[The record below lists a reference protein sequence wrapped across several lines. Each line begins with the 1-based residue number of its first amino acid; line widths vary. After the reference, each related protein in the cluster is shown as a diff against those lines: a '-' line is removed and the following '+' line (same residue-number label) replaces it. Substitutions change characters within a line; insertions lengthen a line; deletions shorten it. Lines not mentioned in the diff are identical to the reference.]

1 MGDAVDR
8 ILMQWHEE
16 RPDVDVSPIGVV
28 GRISRAARVLERGL
42 QKEYARHGLQSWEFD
57 ILATLRRSGA
67 PYELTA
73 GALASSSMV
82 TSGAITNR
90 IDRLVARDLVT
101 REVDPENRRTVRI
114 GLTAGGKKLV
124 DDVLPLHVANE
135 ASLLEPLSPA
145 EQEKLAGL
153 LRKLLA
159 GHEQRPAQA

>member
-8 ILMQWHEE
+8 LLAQWHEE

-42 QKEYARHGLQSWEFD
+42 QKEYSRHGLQAWEFD
-57 ILATLRRSGA
+57 ILATLRRSGP

-90 IDRLVARDLVT
+90 IDRLVARGLVT
-101 REVDPENRRTVRI
+101 RETDPENRRTVRI
-114 GLTAGGKKLV
+114 GLTTQGRRLV

-135 ASLLEPLSPA
+135 AHLLEPLDPA
-145 EQEKLAGL
+145 EQKALAGL
-153 LRKLLA
+153 LRKLLEA
-159 GHEQRPAQA
+159 HEQPRQD

>member
-1 MGDAVDR
+1 MRDAVDR
-8 ILMQWHEE
+8 LLAQWHEE

-42 QKEYARHGLQSWEFD
+42 QREYSLHGLQGWEFD

-90 IDRLVARDLVT
+90 IDRLVARGLVT
-101 REVDPENRRTVRI
+101 REVDPDNRRTVRI
-114 GLTAGGKKLV
+114 GLTAEGRRLV
-124 DDVLPLHVANE
+124 DEVLPHHVANE
-135 ASLLEPLSPA
+135 AALLEPLSLV
-145 EQEKLAGL
+145 ERERLAVL

-159 GHEQRPAQA
+159 GHEQRPAQD

>member
-8 ILMQWHEE
+8 LLAQWREE

-42 QKEYARHGLQSWEFD
+42 QEEYSRHGLQSWEFD

-90 IDRLVARDLVT
+90 IDRLVARGLVT
-101 REVDPENRRTVRI
+101 RETDPENRRTVRI
-114 GLTAGGKKLV
+114 GLTTEGRRLI
-124 DDVLPLHVANE
+124 DDVLPRHVANE

-145 EQEKLAGL
+145 DQKALAGL
-153 LRKLLA
+153 LRKLLE
-159 GHEQRPAQA
+159 GHEQPRQG

>member
-1 MGDAVDR
+1 
-8 ILMQWHEE
+8 
-16 RPDVDVSPIGVV
+16 VV

-42 QKEYARHGLQSWEFD
+42 QREYSRHDLQGWEFD

-90 IDRLVARDLVT
+90 IDRLVARGLVT
-101 REVDPENRRTVRI
+101 REVDPDNRRTVRI
-114 GLTAGGKKLV
+114 GLTVEGRRLV
-124 DDVLPLHVANE
+124 DEVLPHHVANE
-135 ASLLEPLSPA
+135 AALLEPLNAA
-145 EQEKLAGL
+145 ERERLAGL

-159 GHEQRPAQA
+159 GHEKRPAQD

>member
-1 MGDAVDR
+1 MQDAVDR
-8 ILMQWHEE
+8 LLAQWHEE

-28 GRISRAARVLERGL
+28 GRLSRAARVLERGL
-42 QKEYARHGLQSWEFD
+42 AREVGRHGLQGWEFD

-73 GALASSSMV
+73 GALAGSAMV

-90 IDRLVARDLVT
+90 IDRLVARGLVT
-101 REVDPENRRTVRI
+101 REVDPANRRTVRI
-114 GLTAGGKKLV
+114 GLTRQGRHLV
-124 DDVLPLHVANE
+124 DKVLPLHVANE

-145 EQEKLAGL
+145 EQQRLAAL

-159 GHEQRPAQA
+159 AHEQGQSQG